1 MKPAAMKVTSTRLRG
16 ALAGYGLLAPA
27 LLIFAAF
34 AFYPLWRIIWLGFH
48 EQNRTGTR
56 QRWVGPSQ
64 YVDVLTG
71 EEFRD
76 GLWITFQFVLLTV
89 PIGVV
94 LGVFLAIAANR
105 QLHGIRIFQIIFS
118 STIAS
123 STAVTAVIFF
133 VLLEPSVGYLSDPW
147 IFDLLD
153 PDRAIY
159 AVALTGVWQNLGLT
173 FVITLAGLQA
183 IPDDVL
189 EAARLDG
196 YGPVRTFTRITLP
209 LIAPTLLFL
218 SVALTVF
225 GLQAFA
231 QIDVLTSGGPAGAT
245 EVLVFKIFNS
255 QDPRSLGEGSVMSVG
270 LFVVTAAVAALQFR
284 LLERRVH
291 YGG

>member
-1 MKPAAMKVTSTRLRG
+1 MTARVRN
-16 ALAGYGLLAPA
+16 ALAGYGLLVPA
-27 LLIFAAF
+27 LVVFSAF
-34 AFYPLWRIIWLGFH
+34 AFYPLWRIIWLGLH

-71 EEFRD
+71 DEFRN
-76 GLWITFQFVLLTV
+76 GLWITMQFVLLTV
-89 PIGVV
+89 PIGVA
-94 LGVFLAIAANR
+94 LGILLAVAANR
-105 QLHGIRIFQIIFS
+105 RLRGMRFFQIVFS

-173 FVITLAGLQA
+173 FIITLAGLQA
-183 IPDDVL
+183 VPDEVL

-196 YGPVRTFTRITLP
+196 YGPIRMFFRITLP
-209 LIAPTLLFL
+209 MIAPTLLFL

-231 QIDVLTSGGPAGAT
+231 QIDVLTNGGPAGST
-245 EVLVFKIFNS
+245 EVLVFKIFNR
-255 QDPRSLGEGSVMSVG
+255 QDPRSLGEASVMSIG
-270 LFVVTAAVAALQFR
+270 LFVVTAAIAAVQFR

-291 YGG
+291 YGS

>member
-1 MKPAAMKVTSTRLRG
+1 MSVGRLRRS
-16 ALAGYGLLAPA
+16 LAGYGLIAPA
-27 LLIFAAF
+27 LLFFVAF
-34 AFYPLWRIIWLGFH
+34 SFYPLWRIIWLGLH
-48 EQNRTGTR
+48 QQNRTGTR

-71 EEFRD
+71 EEFRG
-76 GLWITFQFVLLTV
+76 GLWITAQFVLLTV
-89 PIGVV
+89 PVGIV
-94 LGVFLAIAANR
+94 LGVLLASAVNR
-105 QLHGIRIFQIIFS
+105 RLRGIKVFQVIFS

-123 STAVTAVIFF
+123 STAVTAVVFL
-133 VLLEPSVGYLSDPW
+133 VLLEPTIGYISNPW

-183 IPDDVL
+183 VPDDVL

-196 YGPVRTFTRITLP
+196 FGPARIFWRITVP

-218 SVALTVF
+218 SVALTIF

-231 QIDVLTSGGPAGAT
+231 QIDVLTGGGPAGST
-245 EVLVFKIFNS
+245 EVLVYKIFNS
-255 QDPRSLGEGSVMSVG
+255 QDPRNLGEGSVMSVG
-270 LFVVTAAVAALQFR
+270 LFAVTAVVAAIQFW

-291 YGG
+291 YGD

>member
-1 MKPAAMKVTSTRLRG
+1 VSVGRLRRS
-16 ALAGYGLLAPA
+16 LAGYGLIAPA
-27 LLIFAAF
+27 LLFFVAF
-34 AFYPLWRIIWLGFH
+34 SFYPLWRIIWLGLH
-48 EQNRTGTR
+48 QQNRTGTR

-71 EEFRD
+71 EEFRG
-76 GLWITFQFVLLTV
+76 GLWITAQFVLLTV
-89 PIGVV
+89 PVGIV
-94 LGVFLAIAANR
+94 LGVLLASAVNR
-105 QLHGIRIFQIIFS
+105 RLRGIKVFQVIFS

-123 STAVTAVIFF
+123 STAVTAVVFL
-133 VLLEPSVGYLSDPW
+133 VLLEPTIGYISNPW

-183 IPDDVL
+183 VPDDVL

-196 YGPVRTFTRITLP
+196 FGPARIFWRITVP

-218 SVALTVF
+218 SVALTIF

-231 QIDVLTSGGPAGAT
+231 QIDVLTGGGPAGST
-245 EVLVFKIFNS
+245 EVLVYKIFNS
-255 QDPRSLGEGSVMSVG
+255 QDPRNLGEGSVMSVG
-270 LFVVTAAVAALQFR
+270 LFGVTAVVAAIQFW

-291 YGG
+291 YGD

>member
-1 MKPAAMKVTSTRLRG
+1 MSTRLRH
-16 ALAGYGLLAPA
+16 ALTGYALLAPA
-27 LLIFAAF
+27 LVLFALF
-34 AFYPLWRIIWLGFH
+34 SFYPLWRIIWLGFH
-48 EQNRTGTR
+48 QQNRTGTR

-64 YVDVLTG
+64 YTDTLTG
-71 EEFRD
+71 DEFRE
-76 GLWITFQFVLLTV
+76 GLWITAQFVLLTV

-94 LGVFLAIAANR
+94 LGILLAVAANR
-105 QLHGIRIFQIIFS
+105 QLRGIKVFQVIFS
-118 STIAS
+118 TTIAS

-133 VLLEPSVGYLSDPW
+133 VLLSPSVGYLSDPW
-147 IFDLLD
+147 IFDLAD

-159 AVALTGVWQNLGLT
+159 AVALTGIWQNLGLT

-183 IPDDVL
+183 VPDDVL

-196 YGPVRTFTRITLP
+196 FGPVRSFLRVTLP
-209 LIAPTLLFL
+209 LITPTLLFL

-245 EVLVFKIFNS
+245 EVLVYKIFDRLN
-255 QDPRSLGEGSVMSVG
+255 PIGLGEAAVMSVG
-270 LFVVTAAVAALQFR
+270 LFVVTAAVAALQFT

-291 YGG
+291 YGD

>member
-1 MKPAAMKVTSTRLRG
+1 MERLRRS
-16 ALAGYGLLAPA
+16 LVGYGLLAPA
-27 LLIFAAF
+27 LVVFAVF
-34 AFYPLWRIIWLGFH
+34 AFYPLWRIIWLGLH
-48 EQNRTGTR
+48 QQNRTGTR

-64 YVDVLTG
+64 YADTLTG
-71 EEFRD
+71 EEFRE
-76 GLWITFQFVLLTV
+76 GLWITAQFVLLTV

-94 LGVFLAIAANR
+94 LGILLAVAANR
-105 QLHGIRIFQIIFS
+105 RLRGIKVFQVIFS
-118 STIAS
+118 TTIAS

-133 VLLEPSVGYLSDPW
+133 VLLSPSVGYLSDPW
-147 IFDLLD
+147 IFDLAD

-159 AVALTGVWQNLGLT
+159 AVALTGIWQNLGLT

-183 IPDDVL
+183 VPDDVL

-196 YGPVRTFTRITLP
+196 FGPVRSFLRVTLP
-209 LIAPTLLFL
+209 LITPTLLFL

-245 EVLVFKIFNS
+245 EVLVYKIFDRLN
-255 QDPRSLGEGSVMSVG
+255 PIGLGEAAVMSVG
-270 LFVVTAAVAALQFR
+270 LFVVTAAVAALQFT

-291 YGG
+291 YGD

>member
-1 MKPAAMKVTSTRLRG
+1 MKSSRARQ

-27 LLIFAAF
+27 LIVFTTF
-34 AFYPLWRIIWLGFH
+34 SFYPLWRVIWLGLH

-56 QRWVGPSQ
+56 QRWVGVDQ
-64 YVDVLTG
+64 YTDVLTG

-76 GLWITFQFVLLTV
+76 GLWITAQFVLLTV
-89 PIGVV
+89 PIGVAMGI
-94 LGVFLAIAANR
+94 LLAVAANR
-105 QLHGIRIFQIIFS
+105 RLRGIKAFQVIFS

-123 STAVTAVIFF
+123 STAVTAVVFF
-133 VLLEPSVGYLSDPW
+133 VLLEPSIGYLSNPW

-153 PDRAIY
+153 PDRAIF

-173 FVITLAGLQA
+173 FIITLAGLQA
-183 IPDDVL
+183 VPDDLL

-196 YGPVRTFTRITLP
+196 FGPIRTFVRVTLP
-209 LIAPTLLFL
+209 MITPTLLFL

-231 QIDVLTSGGPAGAT
+231 QIDVLTGGGPAGAT
-245 EVLVFKIFNS
+245 ETLVYKIFSS
-255 QDPRSLGEGSVMSVG
+255 QEPRQLGEGSVMSVG
-270 LFVVTAAVAALQFR
+270 LFLVTGAVATLQFW

-291 YGG
+291 YAN

>member
-1 MKPAAMKVTSTRLRG
+1 VSVGRLRRS
-16 ALAGYGLLAPA
+16 LAGYGLIAPA
-27 LLIFAAF
+27 LLFFVAF
-34 AFYPLWRIIWLGFH
+34 SFYPLWRIIWLGLH
-48 EQNRTGTR
+48 QQNRTGTR

-71 EEFRD
+71 EEFRG
-76 GLWITFQFVLLTV
+76 GLWITAQFVLLTV
-89 PIGVV
+89 PVGIV
-94 LGVFLAIAANR
+94 LGVLLASAVNR
-105 QLHGIRIFQIIFS
+105 RLRGIKVFQVIFS

-123 STAVTAVIFF
+123 STAVTAVVFL
-133 VLLEPSVGYLSDPW
+133 VLLEPTIGYISNPW

-183 IPDDVL
+183 VPDDVL

-196 YGPVRTFTRITLP
+196 FGPARIFWRITVP

-218 SVALTVF
+218 SVALTIF

-231 QIDVLTSGGPAGAT
+231 QIDVLTGGGPAGST
-245 EVLVFKIFNS
+245 EVLVYKIFNS
-255 QDPRSLGEGSVMSVG
+255 QDPRNLGEGSVMSVG
-270 LFVVTAAVAALQFR
+270 LFAVTAVVASIQFW

-291 YGG
+291 YGD

>member
-1 MKPAAMKVTSTRLRG
+1 MRMTRLRS
-16 ALAGYGLLAPA
+16 AFAGYGLLAPA
-27 LLIFAAF
+27 LIVFAVF
-34 AFYPLWRIIWLGFH
+34 SFYPLWRIIWLGFH

-64 YVDVLTG
+64 YADVLTG
-71 EEFRD
+71 HEFRD

-89 PIGVV
+89 P
-94 LGVFLAIAANR
+94 LGVLLGILLAVAANR
-105 QLHGIRIFQIIFS
+105 HLRGIRIFQVIFS

-123 STAVTAVIFF
+123 STAVTAVIFI
-133 VLLEPSVGYLSDPW
+133 VLLEPSVGYVSDPW

-159 AVALTGVWQNLGLT
+159 AVALTGIWQNLGLT
-173 FVITLAGLQA
+173 FIITLAGLQA
-183 IPDDVL
+183 VPDDLL

-196 YGPVRTFTRITLP
+196 YGPARSFTRVTLP
-209 LIAPTLLFL
+209 LITPTLLFL

-231 QIDVLTSGGPAGAT
+231 QIDVLTGGGPAGST
-245 EVLVFKIFNS
+245 EVIVYKIFNS
-255 QDPRSLGEGSVMSVG
+255 QAPTTLGEGSVMSVG
-270 LFVVTAAVAALQFR
+270 LFVMTAVVAALQFG

-291 YGG
+291 YGD

>member
-1 MKPAAMKVTSTRLRG
+1 VRSRRVRN

-27 LLIFAAF
+27 LFVFAAF
-34 AFYPLWRIIWLGFH
+34 SFYPLWRVIWLGLH
-48 EQNRTGTR
+48 EQNRTGTN
-56 QRWVGPSQ
+56 QRWVGVNQ
-64 YVDVLTG
+64 YTDVLTG
-71 EEFRD
+71 EEFRG
-76 GLWITFQFVLLTV
+76 GLWITAQFVLLTV

-94 LGVFLAIAANR
+94 IGILLAVAANR
-105 QLHGIRIFQIIFS
+105 RLRGIKVFQVIFS

-133 VLLEPSVGYLSDPW
+133 VLLEPSIGYLSDPW

-153 PDRAIY
+153 PDRAIF

-173 FVITLAGLQA
+173 FIITLAGLQA
-183 IPDDVL
+183 VPDDIL

-196 YGPVRTFTRITLP
+196 FGPIRSFARVTLP
-209 LIAPTLLFL
+209 MITPTLLFL

-231 QIDVLTSGGPAGAT
+231 QIDVLTGGGPAGAT
-245 EVLVFKIFNS
+245 ETLVFKIFNS
-255 QDPRSLGEGSVMSVG
+255 QEPRQLGEGSVMSVG
-270 LFVVTAAVAALQFR
+270 LFLVTGTVATLQFW

-291 YGG
+291 YAN

>member
-1 MKPAAMKVTSTRLRG
+1 VRSSRARN

-27 LLIFAAF
+27 LFVFAAF
-34 AFYPLWRIIWLGFH
+34 SFYPLWRVIWLGLH

-56 QRWVGPSQ
+56 QRWVGVSQ
-64 YVDVLTG
+64 YTDVLTG
-71 EEFRD
+71 EEFRG
-76 GLWITFQFVLLTV
+76 GLWITTQFVLLTV

-94 LGVFLAIAANR
+94 IGILLAVAANR
-105 QLHGIRIFQIIFS
+105 RLRGIKAFQVIFS

-133 VLLEPSVGYLSDPW
+133 VLLEPSIGYLSNPW

-173 FVITLAGLQA
+173 FIITLAGLQA
-183 IPDDVL
+183 VPDDIL

-196 YGPVRTFTRITLP
+196 FGPIRSFARVTLP
-209 LIAPTLLFL
+209 MITPTLLFL

-231 QIDVLTSGGPAGAT
+231 QIDVLTGGGPAGAT
-245 EVLVFKIFNS
+245 ETLVFKIFNS
-255 QDPRSLGEGSVMSVG
+255 QEPRQLGEGSVMSVG
-270 LFVVTAAVAALQFR
+270 LFLVTGTVAALQFW

-291 YGG
+291 YAN

>member
-1 MKPAAMKVTSTRLRG
+1 MTRRWRDAFTG
-16 ALAGYGLLAPA
+16 YALLVPA
-27 LLIFAAF
+27 LVIFAAF
-34 AFYPLWRIIWLGFH
+34 SFYPLWRIIWLGLH
-48 EQNRTGTR
+48 EQNRSGTAE
-56 QRWVGPSQ
+56 RWVGPSQ

-71 EEFRD
+71 DEFRD
-76 GLWITFQFVLLTV
+76 GLWITTQFVLLTV
-89 PIGVV
+89 PLGVV
-94 LGVFLAIAANR
+94 LGILLAVAANR
-105 QLHGIRIFQIIFS
+105 RLRGIKVFQVIFS

-173 FVITLAGLQA
+173 FIITLAGLQA
-183 IPDDVL
+183 VPDEML

-196 YGPVRTFTRITLP
+196 FGPIRSFFRVTLP
-209 LIAPTLLFL
+209 LITPTLLFL

-231 QIDVLTSGGPAGAT
+231 QVDVLTDGGPAGST
-245 EVLVFKIFNS
+245 EVLVYKIFNA
-255 QDPRSLGEGSVMSVG
+255 QEPRRLGEGSVMSVG
-270 LFVVTAAVAALQFR
+270 LFVVTAVVAALQFT

-291 YGG
+291 YGD

>member
-1 MKPAAMKVTSTRLRG
+1 MSTRLRH
-16 ALAGYGLLAPA
+16 ALTGYALLAPA
-27 LLIFAAF
+27 LVLFALF
-34 AFYPLWRIIWLGFH
+34 SFYPLWRIIWLGLH
-48 EQNRTGTR
+48 QQNRTGTR

-64 YVDVLTG
+64 YADTLTG
-71 EEFRD
+71 EEFRE
-76 GLWITFQFVLLTV
+76 GLWITAQFVLLTV

-94 LGVFLAIAANR
+94 LGILLAVAANR
-105 QLHGIRIFQIIFS
+105 RLRGIKVFQVIFS
-118 STIAS
+118 TTIAS

-133 VLLEPSVGYLSDPW
+133 VLLSPSVGYLSDPW
-147 IFDLLD
+147 IFDLAD

-159 AVALTGVWQNLGLT
+159 AVALTGIWQNLGLT

-183 IPDDVL
+183 VPDDVL

-196 YGPVRTFTRITLP
+196 FGPMRSFLRVTLP
-209 LIAPTLLFL
+209 LITPTLLFL

-245 EVLVFKIFNS
+245 EVLVYKIFDRLN
-255 QDPRSLGEGSVMSVG
+255 PIGLGEAAVMSVG
-270 LFVVTAAVAALQFR
+270 LFVVTAAVAALQFT

-291 YGG
+291 YGD

>member
-1 MKPAAMKVTSTRLRG
+1 MKSARLRNT
-16 ALAGYGLLAPA
+16 LAAYGLLAPA
-27 LLIFAAF
+27 LAIFAAF
-34 AFYPLWRIIWLGFH
+34 SFYPLWRIIWLGLH
-48 EQNRTGTR
+48 EQTRTGTR

-64 YVDVLTG
+64 YVDVLGG
-71 EEFRD
+71 EEFRE
-76 GLWITFQFVLLTV
+76 GLWITTQFVLLTV
-89 PIGVV
+89 PIGVA
-94 LGVFLAIAANR
+94 LGILLAVAANR
-105 QLHGIRIFQIIFS
+105 RMRGIRVFQVIFS

-153 PDRAIY
+153 PDRAMY

-173 FVITLAGLQA
+173 FIITLAGLQA
-183 IPDDVL
+183 IPEDIL

-209 LIAPTLLFL
+209 LITPTLLFL

-231 QIDVLTSGGPAGAT
+231 QIDVLTGGGPAGAT
-245 EVLVFKIFNS
+245 EVLVYKIFNN
-255 QDPRSLGEGSVMSVG
+255 QDPRTLGEGSVMSVG
-270 LFVVTAAVAALQFR
+270 LFIITAVVAAVQFT

-291 YGG
+291 YVD

>member
-1 MKPAAMKVTSTRLRG
+1 MSVGRLRRS
-16 ALAGYGLLAPA
+16 LAGYGLIAPA
-27 LLIFAAF
+27 LLFFVAF
-34 AFYPLWRIIWLGFH
+34 SFYPLWRIIWLGLH
-48 EQNRTGTR
+48 QQNRTGTR

-71 EEFRD
+71 EEFRG
-76 GLWITFQFVLLTV
+76 GLWITAQFVLLTV
-89 PIGVV
+89 PVGLV
-94 LGVFLAIAANR
+94 LGVLLASAVNR
-105 QLHGIRIFQIIFS
+105 RLRGIKVFQVIFS

-123 STAVTAVIFF
+123 STAVTAVVFL
-133 VLLEPSVGYLSDPW
+133 VLLEPTIGYISNPW

-183 IPDDVL
+183 VPDDVL

-196 YGPVRTFTRITLP
+196 FGPARIFWRITVP

-218 SVALTVF
+218 SVALTIF

-231 QIDVLTSGGPAGAT
+231 QIDVLTGGGPAGST
-245 EVLVFKIFNS
+245 EVLVYKIFNS
-255 QDPRSLGEGSVMSVG
+255 QDPRNLGEGSVMSVG
-270 LFVVTAAVAALQFR
+270 LFAVTAVVAAIQFW

-291 YGG
+291 YGD

>member
-1 MKPAAMKVTSTRLRG
+1 MTTRVREALTG
-16 ALAGYGLLAPA
+16 YALLVPALALFVG
-27 LLIFAAF
+27 FS
-34 AFYPLWRIIWLGFH
+34 FYPLWRIIWLGLH

-64 YVDVLTG
+64 YGDVLTG
-71 EEFRD
+71 EEFRE
-76 GLWITFQFVLLTV
+76 GLWITTQFVLFTV

-94 LGVFLAIAANR
+94 LGILLAVAANR
-105 QLHGIRIFQIIFS
+105 RLRGIKVFQVIFS

-133 VLLEPSVGYLSDPW
+133 VLLEPSVGYVSDPW

-153 PDRAIY
+153 PDRALY
-159 AVALTGVWQNLGLT
+159 AVALTGIWQNLGLT
-173 FVITLAGLQA
+173 FIITLAGLQA
-183 IPDDVL
+183 VPDDLL

-196 YGPVRTFTRITLP
+196 YGPIRTFTRVTLP
-209 LIAPTLLFL
+209 LITPTLLFL

-231 QIDVLTSGGPAGAT
+231 QVDLLTDGGPAGAT
-245 EVLVFKIFNS
+245 EVLVYKIFNRR
-255 QDPRSLGEGSVMSVG
+255 DPLTLAEGSVMSVG
-270 LFVVTAAVAALQFR
+270 LFVVTALVAAIQFT

-291 YGG
+291 YGD

>member
-1 MKPAAMKVTSTRLRG
+1 MNPAGRRVRR

-27 LLIFAAF
+27 LVVFAAF
-34 AFYPLWRIIWLGFH
+34 AFYPLWRIIWLGLH

-64 YVDVLTG
+64 YTDVLTG

-76 GLWITFQFVLLTV
+76 GLWITAQFVLLTV

-94 LGVFLAIAANR
+94 LGILLAVAANR
-105 QLHGIRIFQIIFS
+105 KLRGIKVFQVIFS

-123 STAVTAVIFF
+123 STAVTAVVFL
-133 VLLEPSVGYLSDPW
+133 VLLEPSIGYLSDPW

-183 IPDDVL
+183 VPDDVL

-196 YGPVRTFTRITLP
+196 FGPVRTFLRVTLP
-209 LIAPTLLFL
+209 LITPTLLFL

-231 QIDVLTSGGPAGAT
+231 QIDVLTNGGPAGAT

-270 LFVVTAAVAALQFR
+270 LFAVTAAVAAVQFW

-291 YGG
+291 YGD

>member
-1 MKPAAMKVTSTRLRG
+1 MSTRLRH
-16 ALAGYGLLAPA
+16 ALTGYALLAPA
-27 LLIFAAF
+27 LVLFALF
-34 AFYPLWRIIWLGFH
+34 SFYPLWRIIWLGLH
-48 EQNRTGTR
+48 QQNRTGTR

-64 YVDVLTG
+64 YADTLTG
-71 EEFRD
+71 EEFRE
-76 GLWITFQFVLLTV
+76 GLWITAQFVLLTV

-94 LGVFLAIAANR
+94 LGILLAVAANR
-105 QLHGIRIFQIIFS
+105 RLRGIKVFQVIFS
-118 STIAS
+118 TTIAS

-133 VLLEPSVGYLSDPW
+133 VLLSPSVGYLSDPW
-147 IFDLLD
+147 IFDLAD

-159 AVALTGVWQNLGLT
+159 AVALTGIWQNLGLT

-183 IPDDVL
+183 VPDDVL

-196 YGPVRTFTRITLP
+196 FGPVRSFLRVTLP
-209 LIAPTLLFL
+209 LITPTLLFL

-245 EVLVFKIFNS
+245 EVLVYKIFDRLN
-255 QDPRSLGEGSVMSVG
+255 PIGLGEAAVMSVG
-270 LFVVTAAVAALQFR
+270 LFVVTAAVAALQFT

-291 YGG
+291 YGD

>member
-1 MKPAAMKVTSTRLRG
+1 MRSSRARN

-27 LLIFAAF
+27 LFVFAAF
-34 AFYPLWRIIWLGFH
+34 SFYPLWRVIWLGLH

-56 QRWVGPSQ
+56 QRWVGVGQ
-64 YVDVLTG
+64 YTDVLTG
-71 EEFRD
+71 EEFRG
-76 GLWITFQFVLLTV
+76 GLWITTQFVLLTV
-89 PIGVV
+89 PIGVAIGI
-94 LGVFLAIAANR
+94 LLAVAANR
-105 QLHGIRIFQIIFS
+105 RLRGIKAFQVIFS

-133 VLLEPSVGYLSDPW
+133 VLLEPSIGYLSDPW

-153 PDRAIY
+153 PDRAIF

-173 FVITLAGLQA
+173 FIITLAGLQGV
-183 IPDDVL
+183 PDDIL

-196 YGPVRTFTRITLP
+196 FGPIRSFARVTLP
-209 LIAPTLLFL
+209 MITPTLLFL

-231 QIDVLTSGGPAGAT
+231 QIDVLTGGGPAGAT
-245 EVLVFKIFNS
+245 ETLVFKIFNS
-255 QDPRSLGEGSVMSVG
+255 QEPRQLGDGSVMSVG
-270 LFVVTAAVAALQFR
+270 LFLVTATVAAVQFW

-291 YGG
+291 YAN

>member
-1 MKPAAMKVTSTRLRG
+1 MRSRRVRN

-27 LLIFAAF
+27 LFVFAAF
-34 AFYPLWRIIWLGFH
+34 SFYPLWRVIWLGLH
-48 EQNRTGTR
+48 EQNRTGTN
-56 QRWVGPSQ
+56 QRWVGVNQ
-64 YVDVLTG
+64 YTDVLTG
-71 EEFRD
+71 EEFRG
-76 GLWITFQFVLLTV
+76 GLWITAQFVLLTV

-94 LGVFLAIAANR
+94 IGILLAVAANR
-105 QLHGIRIFQIIFS
+105 RLRGIKVFQVIFS

-133 VLLEPSVGYLSDPW
+133 VLLEPSIGYLSDPW

-153 PDRAIY
+153 PDRAIF

-173 FVITLAGLQA
+173 FIITLAGLQA
-183 IPDDVL
+183 VPDDIL

-196 YGPVRTFTRITLP
+196 FGPIRSFARVTLP
-209 LIAPTLLFL
+209 MITPTLLFL

-231 QIDVLTSGGPAGAT
+231 QIDVLTGGGPAGAT
-245 EVLVFKIFNS
+245 ETLVFKIFNS
-255 QDPRSLGEGSVMSVG
+255 QEPRQLGEGSVMSVG
-270 LFVVTAAVAALQFR
+270 LFLVTGTVATLQFW

-291 YGG
+291 YAN

>member
-1 MKPAAMKVTSTRLRG
+1 M
-16 ALAGYGLLAPA
+16 
-27 LLIFAAF
+27 IFAAF
-34 AFYPLWRIIWLGFH
+34 SFYPLWRVIWLGLH

-64 YVDVLTG
+64 YADVLTG

-76 GLWITFQFVLLTV
+76 GLWITAQFVLLTV

-94 LGVFLAIAANR
+94 LGVLLAVAANR
-105 QLHGIRIFQIIFS
+105 RLRGIKIFQVIFS

-123 STAVTAVIFF
+123 STAVTAVIFY
-133 VLLEPSVGYLSDPW
+133 VLLEGNIGYFSDPW

-183 IPDDVL
+183 VPDDVL

-196 YGPVRTFTRITLP
+196 FGPVRTFFRVTLP
-209 LIAPTLLFL
+209 LITPTLLFL

-231 QIDVLTSGGPAGAT
+231 QIDVLTGGGPAGST
-245 EVLVFKIFNS
+245 EVLVFKIFNA
-255 QDPRSLGEGSVMSVG
+255 QDPLNLGEGSVMSVG
-270 LFVVTAAVAALQFR
+270 LFVVTAAVAALQFW

-291 YGG
+291 YGD

>member
-1 MKPAAMKVTSTRLRG
+1 MTALTRLRR
-16 ALAGYGLLAPA
+16 ALTGYVMLVPA
-27 LLIFAAF
+27 LLVFAAF
-34 AFYPLWRIIWLGFH
+34 SFYPLWRIIWLGLN
-48 EQNRTGTR
+48 ERNRTGTR

-76 GLWITFQFVLLTV
+76 GLWITTQFVLLTV

-94 LGVFLAIAANR
+94 LGVLLAVAANR
-105 QLHGIRIFQIIFS
+105 HLRGIKAFQVIFS

-133 VLLEPSVGYLSDPW
+133 VLLEPSIGYISNPW
-147 IFDLLD
+147 IFDLAD
-153 PDRAIY
+153 PDRALY

-173 FVITLAGLQA
+173 FIITLAGLQA
-183 IPDDVL
+183 IPEDLL

-196 YGPVRTFTRITLP
+196 FGPIRSFFRVTLP
-209 LIAPTLLFL
+209 LISPTLLFL

-231 QIDVLTSGGPAGAT
+231 QVDVLTGGGPARST

-255 QDPRSLGEGSVMSVG
+255 RDPLNLAEGSVMSVG
-270 LFVVTAAVAALQFR
+270 LFVVTAAVAALQFWI
-284 LLERRVH
+284 LERRVH
-291 YGG
+291 YAD